1 MLYITIFKIIYL
13 LLTKLNYE
21 YITNTKTN
29 ITILNF
35 NPIHILL
42 IELNFC
48 ITIFMNI
55 LLITNNY

>member
-1 MLYITIFKIIYL
+1 MLYITIFKLIYL
-13 LLTKLNYE
+13 LLTELNYE

-29 ITILNF
+29 ITIF
-35 NPIHILL
+35 NPIYILL
-42 IELNFC
+42 TELNFC